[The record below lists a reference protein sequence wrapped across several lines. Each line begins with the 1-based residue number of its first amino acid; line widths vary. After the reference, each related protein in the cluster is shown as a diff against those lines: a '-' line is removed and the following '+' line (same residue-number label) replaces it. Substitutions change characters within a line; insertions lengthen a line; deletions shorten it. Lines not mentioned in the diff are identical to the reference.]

1 MWTHDYVGEKL
12 RELDA
17 ELARRAP
24 FRPPLDARFDR
35 RPPLPPRL
43 AAQFPRRTPVRPRP
57 MPRPVL
63 GPLARTAGR
72 ALHRIG
78 HRLQSWGTPATV
90 EGDAALVVATPGT
103 PSSVLSWWKEGC

>member
-24 FRPPLDARFDR
+24 FRPPLDAQFTR
-35 RPPLPPRL
+35 R
-43 AAQFPRRTPVRPRP
+43 APVRPRP

-78 HRLQSWGTPATV
+78 HRLQSWGAPATV
-90 EGDAALVVATPGT
+90 EGAAALVVATRDT
-103 PSSVLSWWKEGC
+103 PSSLLSWWKEGC